1 MENIYSRTELLVG
14 KENLN
19 KIKKAR
25 VCVFGV
31 GGVGGYALECLVR
44 AGVGK
49 ITIVDFDKIS
59 ISNINRQLIAMQ
71 NNVGKFKVDEYKTRI
86 AEINSDIE
94 VNAIKQKLTAENIES
109 FDLKNFDYILDA
121 IDDTNAKV
129 ALAKY
134 ATENNIK
141 IISAMGSGNR
151 SGVPNFKI
159 VDAFKTEGD
168 GLARKMRGLLKKAG
182 VKKLDCVFS
191 SEQANA
197 KASNIVASIS
207 YYPAA
212 AGVVMAGFVINKIME
227 QN

>member
-14 KENLN
+14 KDNLN
-19 KIKKAR
+19 KIKNAH

-31 GGVGGYALECLVR
+31 GGVGGYAVECLAR
-44 AGVGK
+44 AGVGELTL
-49 ITIVDFDKIS
+49 IDFDTIS
-59 ISNINRQLIAMQ
+59 VSNINRQLIAL
-71 NNVGKFKVDEYKTRI
+71 NSNVGKFKVDEYKTRI
-86 AEINSDIE
+86 AEINPKIKVD
-94 VNAIKQKLTAENIES
+94 AIKQKLTAENIGDFNLQS
-109 FDLKNFDYILDA
+109 FNYVLDA
-121 IDDTNAKV
+121 IDDANAKL

-134 ATENNIK
+134 STENNIK

-151 SGVPNFKI
+151 SGVPNFKV
-159 VDAFKTEGD
+159 VDVFKTEGD

-182 VKKLDCVFS
+182 VNKLDCVFS
-191 SEQANA
+191 GEHANA
-197 KASNIVASIS
+197 TESSVVASIS